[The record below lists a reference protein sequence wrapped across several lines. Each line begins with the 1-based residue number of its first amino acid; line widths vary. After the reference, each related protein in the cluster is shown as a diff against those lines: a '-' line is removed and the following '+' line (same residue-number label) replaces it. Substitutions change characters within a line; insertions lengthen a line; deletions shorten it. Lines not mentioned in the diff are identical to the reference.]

1 MEIDRIREF
10 LDYQKSTKVT
20 RKELEELGNL
30 ERALDRTWKYA
41 RRLATSE
48 DLDALAEPDDSK
60 SKLGT
65 AVGDTLRDSRR
76 FLREATM
83 AKLNNQGNHDGL
95 GPISRDTSIATPA
108 IVEGEV
114 EASVTLLAPLE
125 GDEQRSTSTHAQTL
139 KEATRISAGKAKHQV
154 KLHPE
159 GMRML
164 TTRRPTTTYMTWAGA
179 RQ

>member
-10 LDYQKSTKVT
+10 LDYHESTKVT

-48 DLDALAEPDDSK
+48 DLDASAEPDDATST
-60 SKLGT
+60 LGA

-83 AKLNNQGNHDGL
+83 AELNNQGSHNGL
-95 GPISRDTSIATPA
+95 GLPSRDTSIATPA
-108 IVEGEV
+108 INKGEV
-114 EASVTLLAPLE
+114 AASATLLAPLE
-125 GDEQRSTSTHAQTL
+125 GEEQGSTSTSREEIT
-139 KEATRISAGKAKHQV
+139 V
-154 KLHPE
+154 
-159 GMRML
+159 
-164 TTRRPTTTYMTWAGA
+164 
-179 RQ
+179 